1 MLLGNPLVR
10 ILRVIYTQESMRAM
24 ASLTIV
30 SSVLTSEA
38 ISWRLALQPTE
49 SYEAGHPVD
58 PRRHPHGPFRKQ
70 AFWNLQSQLPYS
82 ASLASHLG
90 GLVGVLD
97 SRREA
102 LAALR
107 AITAPRFS
115 CGLFVGDNER
125 VAGFDIP
132 ADLIGWCSGILE
144 ISLDCYPPSSSIDAE
159 EADTDEAEAPD
170 TASEPRED
178 LVFSYLASAAD
189 RPSLE
194 PAHEGNDA
202 RSDQLLPRPTDS
214 QRIIIASDLPENS
227 EPSQHFHRV
236 FDLLR
241 IRRAGGVV
249 NSPELICL
257 FTTNR
262 GTGSIVWL
270 EIPILAQLTHLQAAF
285 RINVYQAPS
294 ALRRLRQFH

>member
-1 MLLGNPLVR
+1 
-10 ILRVIYTQESMRAM
+10 
-24 ASLTIV
+24 
-30 SSVLTSEA
+30 LTSEA
-38 ISWRLALQPTE
+38 ISRRLALQPTE
-49 SYEAGHPVD
+49 SYDAGHPVD

-82 ASLASHLG
+82 ASLAAHLKR
-90 GLVGVLD
+90 LIGVLD

-107 AITAPRFS
+107 AVTALRFS
-115 CGLFVGDNER
+115 CGIFGDNER
-125 VAGFDIP
+125 VAEFDIP
-132 ADLIGWCSGILE
+132 ADVIGWCSEVLK
-144 ISLDCYPPSSSIDAE
+144 ISLDCYPPSSGIDEE
-159 EADTDEAEAPD
+159 EADTDEAETPD
-170 TASEPRED
+170 TAYEPRED
-178 LVFSYLASAAD
+178 LAFSYLASAAN

-194 PAHEGNDA
+194 SAHERNDA
-202 RSDQLLPRPTDS
+202 RSDQLLPRPTAS
-214 QRIIIASDLPENS
+214 QRIIIASDLLESS
-227 EPSQHFHRV
+227 EASQHFHRV

-285 RINVYQAPS
+285 RINVYQTPS